1 MNQWLNYKGLKC
13 VILCAGE
20 GTRLIPATLRKPK
33 VMIHIRNKPILEYV
47 VNYWRK
53 YTDDFAFI
61 VKFKKEEVIKF
72 VNQLP
77 INSQFVEQKELRGIA
92 DAILY
97 AKDLVLDRFIVVL
110 GDCICRGVFVFPSH
124 MKQGIG
130 VWKTQDTR
138 TIRQSYSL
146 KIRDGFI
153 SHVKEKPKRVYNDLC
168 GMGFYFFT
176 KKVFDYIALTE
187 PSSLRGEIEIT
198 DTIQKMI
205 DHGEKISPVFFEGN
219 YLNITHPEDLIR
231 AGKNLFS

>member
-13 VILCAGE
+13 IILCAGE
-20 GTRLIPATLRKPK
+20 GTRLIPTTLKKPK
-33 VMIHIRNKPILEYV
+33 VMIQIGNRPILEYV
-47 VNYWRK
+47 INYWRK
-53 YTDDFAFI
+53 YTNDFVFI
-61 VKFKKEEVIKF
+61 VKFKKEEVIEF

-77 INSQFVEQKELRGIA
+77 INCQFVEQKELKGIA

-110 GDCICRGVFVFPSH
+110 GDCICRGDFNFPLH
-124 MKQGIG
+124 MEQGIG
-130 VWKTQDTR
+130 VWKTQDMG

-146 KIRDGFI
+146 EIRHGFV
-153 SHVKEKPKRVYNDLC
+153 SHVKEKPKKVYNDLC
-168 GMGFYFFT
+168 GMGFYFFS

-187 PSSLRGEIEIT
+187 PSYLRGEIEIT

-219 YLNITHPEDLIR
+219 YLNITYPEDLIR
-231 AGKNLFS
+231 AEKSLFS